1 MAGLSQDIRYALRL
15 LGRSPGFT
23 AIAAMTIALGVGP
36 TTTIF
41 SVANSLLIRTPPGVR
56 DPGTLVTLFASYE
69 EGARFATFSYY
80 AFEEYRDG
88 PNGLADLAALETFSA
103 SISAG
108 STGEPELV
116 TGMLAS
122 AGYFEILG
130 TRPALGRFFLP
141 EEDDVPGAGQVV
153 VLGHRLWRQRL
164 GGDSSIVGRTININ
178 RQAFTVIGVAE
189 EGFQGNV
196 AALEFGLWVPITMRE
211 SLTGLGLDRTATGI
225 TAVARL
231 QPGRSVEQAKAALAV
246 TTARLAQED
255 PESFGKL
262 TMEVASYSS
271 MIEEARGPVTLFM
284 AFLLVVSGIVL
295 LIASVN
301 VASMFLARATVR
313 TRELAVRLAIG
324 ARRARLVRQLVVENV
339 LLFVL
344 GGGAGILLAYWAT
357 GALAAV
363 RLPVPASMNFDFTP
377 DARVLGFAL
386 ALALVTGIV
395 FGLAPALQ
403 LTRRDVT
410 AALKGGRGAES
421 RGGTRLR
428 NAFVVAQVAGSVV
441 LLAGAG
447 MFLRALGRADS
458 VELGFDPKNVH
469 VMTVDLSVHRYS
481 EVEIKAFYRELEGRA
496 AALPGVRSAGLTTV
510 LPLGFLSIYQ
520 TFEIPGRAPV
530 MGDGLHSAYVNS
542 VSSQY
547 FETLRVG
554 LLAGRGFNAS
564 DREGSPPVVVINQ
577 TAARQIWPGETAL
590 GKQISDG
597 RRTYEVVGIAADGK
611 YQSIGESRRAMIY
624 KAFPQMPSSLA
635 TLVVRTPPGA
645 PRIDR
650 QVRELALAL
659 DPDLPV
665 QTNAPYTEVIGVS
678 LLPNRAAAGTTGVL
692 GIVALALAA
701 AGLLGVL
708 SYAVSRRTREIGIR
722 IALGASA
729 ADVYRLV
736 MKEGAR
742 LTAIGL
748 AIGLPLAF
756 AAALLIRSMLYGLSP
771 ADPLTLVGTAALF
784 VVVGLLASYL
794 PAARAMRTDPMNALR
809 AE

>member
-1 MAGLSQDIRYALRL
+1 MASLSQDIRYALRL
-15 LGRSPGFT
+15 LRRSPGFT
-23 AIAAMTIALGVGP
+23 AIAALTIALGVGP

-56 DPGTLVTLFASYE
+56 DPGTLVTIFASFE
-69 EGARFATFSYY
+69 EGPRFATFSYY

-88 PNGLADLAALETFSA
+88 PNGLADIAALEVFSA
-103 SISAG
+103 SLSAG
-108 STGEPELV
+108 GSGEPEMV

-122 AGYFEILG
+122 ASYFDILG

-141 EEDDVPGAGQVV
+141 EEDDVLGANQVV

-164 GGDSSIVGRTININ
+164 GADSSIVGKTVNIN
-178 RQAFTVIGVAE
+178 RHTFTVIGVAE

-196 AALEFGLWVPITMRE
+196 AALEFGLWVPITMRQ
-211 SLTGLGLDRTATGI
+211 SLTGLTLDRNTTGI
-225 TAVARL
+225 TAIARL
-231 QPGRSVEQAKAALAV
+231 ERGRSTEQAMAAMSV
-246 TTARLAQED
+246 TTERLAGED
-255 PESFGKL
+255 PDLYEG
-262 TMEVASYSS
+262 ASIVVVPYSA
-271 MIEEARGPVTLFM
+271 MFEEARVAVTLFM
-284 AFLLVVSGIVL
+284 ALLLVVSGIVL

-313 TRELAVRLAIG
+313 TREMAVRLAIG
-324 ARRARLVRQLVVENV
+324 AGRARLVRQLVVENV

-344 GGGAGILLAYWAT
+344 GGGAGILIAYWAT
-357 GALAAV
+357 GALSAI
-363 RLPVPASMNFDFTP
+363 RLPVPASIIVDFTP
-377 DARVLGFAL
+377 DLRVLGFAL
-386 ALALVTGIV
+386 ALALGTGIL

-403 LTRRDVT
+403 LTRQDVT
-410 AALKGGRGAES
+410 SALKGGRGDES

-428 NAFVVAQVAGSVV
+428 NAFVVAQVAGSVI

-458 VELGFDPKNVH
+458 VQLGFDPQNVH

-481 EVEIKAFYRELEGRA
+481 DIEIVAFYRELEERA

-510 LPLGFLSIYQ
+510 LPLGFISIYQ
-520 TFEIPGRAPV
+520 TFEIPGREPV
-530 MGDGLHSAYVNS
+530 MGDGLQTANVNT
-542 VSSQY
+542 VSPAY
-547 FETLRVG
+547 FETLRIGMV
-554 LLAGRGFNAS
+554 AGRSFNGG
-564 DREGSPPVVVINQ
+564 DREGAPPVVVINQ
-577 TAARQIWPGETAL
+577 TAARQIWPGENAL

-597 RRTYEVVGIAADGK
+597 RLTYEVVGIAADGK
-611 YQSIGESRRAMIY
+611 YRSIGESQRAMVF
-624 KAFPQMPSSLA
+624 KAFPQAHSSLA

-665 QTNAPYTEVIGVS
+665 QTNAPYAQVIGVS
-678 LLPNRAAAGTTGVL
+678 LLPNRAAAGLTGAL

-722 IALGASA
+722 IALGANA
-729 ADVYRLV
+729 GDVYKLV

-771 ADPLTLVGTAALF
+771 ADPLTLGGTAALF
-784 VVVGLLASYL
+784 IVVGLIASYL
-794 PAARAMRTDPMNALR
+794 PATRATRTDPMNALR

>member
-1 MAGLSQDIRYALRL
+1 MASLSQDFRYALRL
-15 LGRSPGFT
+15 LRRSPGFT
-23 AIAAMTIALGVGP
+23 AIAALTIALGVGP

-56 DPGTLVTLFASYE
+56 DPGSLVTIFASFE
-69 EGARFATFSYY
+69 EGPHFATFSYH
-80 AFEEYRDG
+80 AFEAYRDG
-88 PNGLADLAALETFSA
+88 PNGLADIAALEVFSA
-103 SISAG
+103 SL
-108 STGEPELV
+108 STGGGGEPELV
-116 TGMLAS
+116 TAMLAS
-122 AGYFEILG
+122 AGYFDILG

-164 GGDSSIVGRTININ
+164 GADSSIVGKTLNIN
-178 RQAFTVIGVAE
+178 RRAFTVIGVAE

-196 AALEFGLWVPITMRE
+196 AALEFGLWIPITMRE
-211 SLTGLGLDRTATGI
+211 PLTGLGLDRNSTGI

-231 QPGRSVEQAKAALAV
+231 EPGRSTEQAMAAMSV
-246 TTARLAQED
+246 TTDRLAADD
-255 PESFGKL
+255 PDFFKGARI
-262 TMEVASYSS
+262 EVVPYSA
-271 MIEEARGPVTLFM
+271 MMEEARVAVTLFM
-284 AFLLVVSGIVL
+284 VLLLVVSGIVL

-301 VASMFLARATVR
+301 VASMFLARATGR
-313 TRELAVRLAIG
+313 TREMAVRLAIG
-324 ARRARLVRQLVVENV
+324 AGRARLVRQLVVENV

-344 GGGAGILLAYWAT
+344 GGSAGVLITYWAT
-357 GALAAV
+357 GALSAI
-363 RLPVPASMNFDFTP
+363 RLPVPASIIVDFTP
-377 DARVLGFAL
+377 DLRVLGFAL
-386 ALALVTGIV
+386 TLALGTGIL

-403 LTRRDVT
+403 LTRQDIT
-410 AALKGGRGAES
+410 TALKGSRGDES

-428 NAFVVAQVAGSVV
+428 NAFVIAQVAGSVI

-447 MFLRALGRADS
+447 MFLRALARADS
-458 VELGFDPKNVH
+458 VELGFDPQNVR

-481 EVEIKAFYRELEGRA
+481 EPEIKAFYDELEERA
-496 AALPGVRSAGLTTV
+496 TALPGVRSAALTTV
-510 LPLGFLSIYQ
+510 LPLGFISIYQ
-520 TFEIPGRAPV
+520 RFEIPGREPV
-530 MGDGLHSAYVNS
+530 MGDGLHTAYVNT
-542 VSSQY
+542 VSPAY
-547 FETLRVG
+547 FETLKVAMV
-554 LLAGRGFNAS
+554 AGRGFDAR
-564 DREGSPPVVVINQ
+564 DRQDSQPVVVINQ
-577 TAARQIWPGETAL
+577 TAARQIWPGESAL

-597 RRTYEVVGIAADGK
+597 RLTYEVVGIAADGK

-624 KAFPQMPSSLA
+624 RAFSQAYSSLA

-659 DPDLPV
+659 DADLPV
-665 QTNAPYTEVIGVS
+665 QTNAPYTQVIGVS
-678 LLPNRAAAGTTGVL
+678 LLPSRAAAGTTGVL
-692 GIVALALAA
+692 GGVALALAA

-722 IALGASA
+722 IALGADA
-729 ADVYRLV
+729 GDVYKLV

-756 AAALLIRSMLYGLSP
+756 AAAQLVRSLLFGLSP
-771 ADPLTLVGTAALF
+771 ADPVTLGGTAALF
-784 VVVGLLASYL
+784 IVVGLIASYL
-794 PAARAMRTDPMNALR
+794 PAARATRTDPMYALR